1 MFRSVTKLERRSL
14 AVGIAKLLLS
24 IFVVLAVRADQAW
37 AQCGD
42 YLHLHTHSHYQLVS
56 ADSRL
61 DGNGSGVVR
70 SDSRA
75 VAQQKSSPLKK
86 QCLTCKASTLPA
98 SSPIAPAETHWEST
112 AVLCDSA
119 QLSSLKNY
127 GFSYWMNAFYCDG
140 EYPDL
145 LRPPIA

>member
-1 MFRSVTKLERRSL
+1 MLRLVIKFEQRSL
-14 AVGIAKLLLS
+14 PVGIAKLLLS
-24 IFVVLAVRADQAW
+24 IFVLLTVRADQAW

-42 YLHLHTHSHYQLVS
+42 YLHLHTRSHYQPVFDNLK
-56 ADSRL
+56 L
-61 DGNGSGVVR
+61 DGNGSGFDR
-70 SDSRA
+70 SDSRTF
-75 VAQQKSSPLKK
+75 AQQKSSPLKK

-98 SSPIAPAETHWEST
+98 NSPIAPAETHWEST
-112 AVLCDSA
+112 AVLCNSA

>member
-1 MFRSVTKLERRSL
+1 MLRSVTKFEQRST

-24 IFVVLAVRADQAW
+24 IFVLLAVRADQAW

-42 YLHLHTHSHYQLVS
+42 YLHLHTHDHYQPVS
-56 ADSRL
+56 ADSTL
-61 DGNGSGVVR
+61 VGNGSGIDR

-86 QCLTCKASTLPA
+86 QCLTCKASTIPT
-98 SSPIAPAETHWEST
+98 SSPVAPAETHWEST
-112 AVLCDSA
+112 AVLCDST

-127 GFSYWMNAFYCDG
+127 GFSCWTNAFYCDG

-145 LRPPIA
+145 LRPPIV